1 MQRRDPGR
9 PGGRIGPPDWRE
21 RNERAYRGVGRSI
34 SDDPS
39 LLPTLSAALQSD
51 FVGDSG
57 CLHIVIMD
65 PALGPRDA
73 AFEDAILYEFSL
85 PGPQDWDAD
94 YRAYARAKA
103 RLSWETGRDGHVVQ
117 ALEPYRLRAGDTN
130 LWGSVAQH
138 GIVVGVAGGQP
149 WFDEA
154 FGCVAHCL
162 RALAKHRAQAT
173 PDNLAS

>member
-1 MQRRDPGR
+1 MPNLLNPTTPETPTQQR
-9 PGGRIGPPDWRE
+9 GGSAFADRQAAVAAVE
-21 RNERAYRGVGRSI
+21 L
-34 SDDPS
+34 

-57 CLHIVIMD
+57 CLHIVIID
-65 PALGPRDA
+65 PAIGPRDA

-85 PGPQDWDAD
+85 PDPKDWDAD

-130 LWGSVAQH
+130 LWGAVAQH
-138 GIVVGVAGGQP
+138 GIVVGVSGAQP

-154 FGCVAHCL
+154 FAGCIAHCL
-162 RALAKHRAQAT
+162 RAVAKHRAQAT
-173 PDNLAS
+173 PDALAI

>member
-1 MQRRDPGR
+1 MPTHLNPPPEGLTARR
-9 PGGRIGPPDWRE
+9 GGSVFADRQAAIAAVE
-21 RNERAYRGVGRSI
+21 L
-34 SDDPS
+34 

-65 PALGPRDA
+65 PALGPQDA
-73 AFEDAILYEFSL
+73 SFEDAILYEFSL
-85 PGPQDWDAD
+85 PDPKDWDAD

-130 LWGSVAQH
+130 LWGAVAQH
-138 GIVVGVAGGQP
+138 GIVVGVSGAQP

-154 FGCVAHCL
+154 FAGCIAHCL

-173 PDNLAS
+173 PDALAI

>member
-1 MQRRDPGR
+1 MANLLNPTTPETPTRQR
-9 PGGRIGPPDWRE
+9 GGSAFADRQAAVAAVE
-21 RNERAYRGVGRSI
+21 L
-34 SDDPS
+34 

-65 PALGPRDA
+65 PAIGPRDA

-85 PGPQDWDAD
+85 PDPKDWDAD

-130 LWGSVAQH
+130 LWGAVAQH
-138 GIVVGVAGGQP
+138 GIVVGVSGAQP

-154 FGCVAHCL
+154 FAGCIAHCL
-162 RALAKHRAQAT
+162 RAVAKHRAQAT
-173 PDNLAS
+173 PDALAI

>member
-1 MQRRDPGR
+1 MPNLLNPTPPETLNARR
-9 PGGRIGPPDWRE
+9 GGSAFADRQAAVAAVE
-21 RNERAYRGVGRSI
+21 L
-34 SDDPS
+34 
-39 LLPTLSAALQSD
+39 LLPSLSAALQSD

-65 PALGPRDA
+65 PALGPHDA

-85 PGPQDWDAD
+85 PDPKDWDAD

-117 ALEPYRLRAGDTN
+117 TLEPYRLRAGDTN
-130 LWGSVAQH
+130 LWGGFALG
-138 GIVVGVAGGQP
+138 GIVVGVSGAQP

-154 FGCVAHCL
+154 FAGCIAHCL

-173 PDNLAS
+173 PDGLAI

>member
-1 MQRRDPGR
+1 MPNLLNPTTPETPTQQR
-9 PGGRIGPPDWRE
+9 GGSAFADRQAAVAAVE
-21 RNERAYRGVGRSI
+21 L
-34 SDDPS
+34 

-65 PALGPRDA
+65 PAIGPRDA

-85 PGPQDWDAD
+85 PDPKDWDAD
-94 YRAYARAKA
+94 YRAYARATA
-103 RLSWETGRDGHVVQ
+103 RLAWDTGRDGHVVQ

-130 LWGSVAQH
+130 VWGAVAQH
-138 GIVVGVAGGQP
+138 GIVVGVSGAQP

-154 FGCVAHCL
+154 FAGCIAHCL
-162 RALAKHRAQAT
+162 RAVAKHRAQAT
-173 PDNLAS
+173 PDALAI

>member
-1 MQRRDPGR
+1 MPNLLNPTTPETPTQQR
-9 PGGRIGPPDWRE
+9 GGSAFADRQAADAAVE
-21 RNERAYRGVGRSI
+21 L
-34 SDDPS
+34 

-65 PALGPRDA
+65 PAIGPRDA

-85 PGPQDWDAD
+85 PDPKDWDAD

-130 LWGSVAQH
+130 LWGAVAQH
-138 GIVVGVAGGQP
+138 GIVVGVSGAQP

-154 FGCVAHCL
+154 FAGCIAHCL
-162 RALAKHRAQAT
+162 RAVAKHRAQAT
-173 PDNLAS
+173 PDALAI

>member
-1 MQRRDPGR
+1 MPNLPRPMPDTLIDRRAGSAFADR
-9 PGGRIGPPDWRE
+9 QAAVAAVE
-21 RNERAYRGVGRSI
+21 L
-34 SDDPS
+34 
-39 LLPTLSAALQSD
+39 LLPSLSAALQSD

-65 PALGPRDA
+65 PVLGPHDTS
-73 AFEDAILYEFSL
+73 FEDAILYEFSL
-85 PGPQDWDAD
+85 PDPKDWDAD

-103 RLSWETGRDGHVVQ
+103 RLSWEAGRDGHVVQ

-130 LWGSVAQH
+130 LWGGVALG
-138 GIVVGVAGGQP
+138 GIVVGVSGAQP

-154 FGCVAHCL
+154 FAGCIAHCL

-173 PDNLAS
+173 PDALAI

>member
-1 MQRRDPGR
+1 MPNLSHPMPATSTDRRAGSAFANR
-9 PGGRIGPPDWRE
+9 QAAVAAVE
-21 RNERAYRGVGRSI
+21 L
-34 SDDPS
+34 
-39 LLPTLSAALQSD
+39 LLPSLSAALQSD

-65 PALGPRDA
+65 PALGPLEA
-73 AFEDAILYEFSL
+73 TFEDAILYEFSL
-85 PGPQDWDAD
+85 PDAKDWDAD

-130 LWGSVAQH
+130 LWGGVALG
-138 GIVVGVAGGQP
+138 GIVVGVSGAQP

-154 FGCVAHCL
+154 FAGCIAHCL

-173 PDNLAS
+173 PDALAI